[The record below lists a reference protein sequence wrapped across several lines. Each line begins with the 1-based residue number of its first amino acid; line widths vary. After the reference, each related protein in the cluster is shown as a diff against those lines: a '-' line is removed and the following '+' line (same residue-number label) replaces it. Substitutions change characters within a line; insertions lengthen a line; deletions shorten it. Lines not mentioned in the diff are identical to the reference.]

1 MRWHVQSRSTSRDFH
16 AGEMLTNNNSNV
28 RTQVDTSMRGSQ
40 WGTGGMATKLTAARL
55 ATAAGC
61 RMAICLA
68 SEPERMVAM
77 LAGDRSCG
85 TVFHPHP
92 NMLR

>member
-1 MRWHVQSRSTSRDFH
+1 MASITT
-16 AGEMLTNNNSNV
+16 ALC
-28 RTQVDTSMRGSQ
+28 TQVDTTQKGTQ

-68 SEPERMVAM
+68 SEPERMLPM
-77 LAGDRSCG
+77 LAGDRTSG
-85 TVFHPHP
+85 TTFHPHP